1 MVCMFGLA
9 DGKVTYT
16 VGSLT
21 ILYAV
26 VGYLLG
32 QLDFVSAGQLV
43 STSLLAMGVRSGI
56 AKGK

>member
-1 MVCMFGLA
+1 MFGLA